1 MNKQETREVTRLELY
16 RAIGADVGMIARSLS
31 ALIRASRTNK
41 SAEALR
47 SIATQW
53 GVTDHP
59 DFIA

>member
-1 MNKQETREVTRLELY
+1 MNKQETREVTRLEMY
-16 RAIGADVGMIARSLS
+16 RAAGADVGMIARGVS
-31 ALIRASRTNK
+31 ALIRAARTNK

-47 SIATQW
+47 GIAAQW